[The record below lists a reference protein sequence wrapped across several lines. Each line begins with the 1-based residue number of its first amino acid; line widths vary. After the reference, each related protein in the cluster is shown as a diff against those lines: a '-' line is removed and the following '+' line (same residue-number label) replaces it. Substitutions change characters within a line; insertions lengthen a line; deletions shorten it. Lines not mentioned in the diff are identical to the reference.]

1 MNEGEQEYQQGL
13 VSIITPVYKSER
25 YIEQT
30 IRSVQAQTYREWE
43 LLLVDDCSPD
53 HSRELIER
61 LAAKDSRI
69 RYRRLEKN
77 SGAAVARNTA
87 IAMARGQYLAFLDS
101 DDLWEPEKLSR
112 QLQFMAEKGCAFS
125 YSRIRMTDS
134 EGNTIKDNIS
144 VPESIGYRGLLR
156 RTVIATS
163 TVMLDREQTG
173 DFRMPL
179 RRGGQDYATWLQ
191 LLRRTGR
198 AYGINESLTAYRN
211 SGGSLSSNK
220 LDSIRQVYQIQ
231 THDEHISRPRAV
243 LNTLCFCMYAFK
255 KHYL

>member
-1 MNEGEQEYQQGL
+1 MDKPR
-13 VSIITPVYKSER
+13 VSIVMPAYNCIR
-25 YIEQT
+25 YISWAVESVLEQ
-30 IRSVQAQTYREWE
+30 SYPDWE
-43 LLLVDDCSPD
+43 LIIVDDCSQD
-53 HSRELIER
+53 GSRERIETFSA
-61 LAAKDSRI
+61 LDSRI
-69 RYRRLEKN
+69 R
-77 SGAAVARNTA
+77 AFRNERNLGVGRSRN
-87 IAMARGQYLAFLDS
+87 RGVELAKGEWIAFLDS

-144 VPESIGYRGLLR
+144 VPESIDYRGLLR